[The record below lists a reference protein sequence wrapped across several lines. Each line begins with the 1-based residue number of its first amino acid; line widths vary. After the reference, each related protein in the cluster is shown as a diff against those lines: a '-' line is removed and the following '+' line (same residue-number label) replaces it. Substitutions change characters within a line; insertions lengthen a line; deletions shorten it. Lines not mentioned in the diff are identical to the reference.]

1 MIARFLYVFT
11 CVGLLYAC
19 AGTVADYEKKATYLI
34 QRCDTTDLMLTHLD
48 TAEMTVLLQDAR
60 MNIIDFKSN
69 LGTDTLDLETARE
82 LDAFVRTYKMNKSFK
97 VDWSKA
103 KQANDSLK
111 LRLAI
116 LVEDIK
122 AGSGDRSGYALALKT
137 ETKEFKAIRRHASY
151 LDSINRAFN
160 EAYLQFKP
168 IFERY
173 LRQEAP

>member
-1 MIARFLYVFT
+1 MLARFIGILAGF
-11 CVGLLYAC
+11 GLLYAC
-19 AGTVADYEKKATYLI
+19 AGTVADYEKKANYLV

-48 TAEMTVLLQDAR
+48 TAEITILLQDAR

-69 LGTDTLDLETARE
+69 LGQDTLDLETALE
-82 LDAFVRTYKMNKSFK
+82 LDAFVRTYKMNKAFK
-97 VDWSKA
+97 VDWTKA

-111 LRLAI
+111 SRLAI
-116 LVEDIK
+116 LVEDMK
-122 AGSGDRSGYALALKT
+122 AGSGDRSGYAVALKK